1 MGRKK
6 IQIQRI
12 TDERNKQVSVGPS
25 FLASAYVLIF
35 MVMRIFK
42 CSQNVN
48 ICFLV
53 FLQSLRDKNKNIV
66 IDVYS
71 LLKSD
76 CVFFNKKAN
85 KQYYLLFIIFYR
97 YHSEALE

>member
-12 TDERNKQVSVGPS
+12 TDERNKQVSVGQR
-25 FLASAYVLIF
+25 FLALANALTF
-35 MVMRIFK
+35 MAM
-42 CSQNVN
+42 CCQNVN

-53 FLQSLRDKNKNIV
+53 FLQSLRDKNQTIV
-66 IDVYS
+66 IDVCS

-76 CVFFNKKAN
+76 CEFFNKKA
-85 KQYYLLFIIFYR
+85 KEQYYCCLLFL
-97 YHSEALE
+97 SLPV